1 MAGTPLRAARMPPVA
16 APEIIEFQGSSFF
29 RKCTSVQSIVL
40 NMPPHTAK
48 LPARIGDRVLTA
60 DRLPIWKERKRLKV
74 SPHGWMLASLPVV
87 C

>member
-1 MAGTPLRAARMPPVA
+1 MALSMLIIPFRAARMPPVA
-16 APEIIEFQGSSFF
+16 APLMIEFHGSSFL

-48 LPARIGDRVLTA
+48 LPAMIGDRVFTA
-60 DRLPIWKERKRLKV
+60 IRLP
-74 SPHGWMLASLPVV
+74 S